1 MKSAKVFLWAMYVHL
16 VFSIAVPVGIV
27 LSCID
32 EGWDAVGIVL
42 VLPYWLETVAVQIIG
57 WVCAGLAVVTY
68 RKGQWEKL
76 FLGWKRLKVRSIPF
90 FVINFIYSV
99 LVWFILVGGS
109 RGILILLVPIP
120 IIYTCTLVFQSGCVG
135 ICYIKYLRKHLEDS
149 VRPSGIHYVLQLL
162 AVADLVS
169 TAVILKKYG
178 KERLKNSVHEGD

>member
-27 LSCID
+27 ISCID
-32 EGWDAVGIVL
+32 EGWNGVGIGL
-42 VLPYWLETVAVQIIG
+42 LLLYWLETVAVQVIG
-57 WVCAGLAVVTY
+57 WVCAGLAVAAY

-76 FLGWKRLKVRSIPF
+76 FLGWKMLKLKSIPF

-99 LVWFILVGGS
+99 LVWFILVGAS

-120 IIYTCTLVFQSGCVG
+120 IIYTCTMVFQSGCVG
-135 ICYIKYLRKHLEDS
+135 ICYIKYLRKHLEDGN
-149 VRPSGIHYVLQLL
+149 RPSGIHYVLQLM
-162 AVADLVS
+162 AAADVVS

-178 KERLKNSVHEGD
+178 KASKR

>member
-27 LSCID
+27 VSCID
-32 EGWDAVGIVL
+32 EGWNGVGIGL
-42 VLPYWLETVAVQIIG
+42 LLLYCLETVAIQVIG
-57 WVCAGLAVVTY
+57 WACAGLAVAAY

-76 FLGWKRLKVRSIPF
+76 LLGWKLLKLKSIPF

-99 LVWFILVGGS
+99 LVWFILVGAS

-120 IIYTCTLVFQSGCVG
+120 IIYTCTMVFQSGCVG
-135 ICYIKYLRKHLEDS
+135 ICYIKYLRKHSES
-149 VRPSGIHYVLQLL
+149 GNRPSGIHYVLQLM
-162 AVADLVS
+162 AVVDLVS

-178 KERLKNSVHEGD
+178 KASKR